1 MNEDLLRRIVAIG
14 ILVFALMILLSILS
28 HNPMDPSPF
37 HVVTGQHGVSNLI
50 GGLGAILS
58 ALLLGFFGLASLLLP
73 VIMAIFGLKILKD
86 DGVDKIWWHLGGWL
100 LMLCALPGLIALL
113 CSELP
118 YRGGVLECGGLL
130 GSASKDLLGGLAGPV
145 GRVLVLVFLFLVG
158 LLIVL
163 EFSLEKG
170 ADGLMAAMRE
180 RRDQR
185 QALKA
190 QKLREKQEIEGRRKV
205 LEKHLSQLDGAKTGS
220 PSIVVKEVE
229 GRGSFRIN
237 RKTTPSVDV
246 DSMQG
251 DEGWESSE
259 SSKTAPVL
267 SSARRKKPK
276 TEAPKLEPKPQ
287 IVQEEF
293 DFVEDLDSYDMPR
306 LSFLEPA
313 DGGAER
319 DSNLL
324 MEIGNL
330 LTQKCQEFRVRGEVV
345 GIRTGPVITTYEFK
359 LASGVKI
366 AAVQN
371 LSEDLALALKTPSV
385 RIERIP
391 GRATVGIEVPNPEPE
406 IIRLSQL
413 IDAPEFQKARSL
425 LTLCMGVDI
434 RGKPFVADLQRMP
447 HLLIGGFTGSGK
459 SVGIN
464 AMILSILYR
473 AKPDEVKFIFVDPK
487 MVELG
492 VYRDIPHLL
501 TPIITEPKKAA
512 NALGWAVDEMDHRY
526 RRLAMLGVRNLE
538 QYNQLVSHPD
548 RLAKTI
554 DQFLG
559 GEAEVE
565 DFEPLPYIVIII
577 DELADLMMTSGRA
590 VEEAITRIAQKARA
604 VGLHLICATQRPSVD
619 VLTGIIK
626 ANFPCR
632 VAYKVRSRHDSRTIL
647 DSMGAEHLIGRGD
660 MLYLPPGTSNILRLH
675 GPLVTEKEIASVVG
689 YIKRFAKPDYRKE
702 ILKHEPVGGKNK
714 NGGASSDGGGS
725 LEDYEDPMFE
735 KAARL
740 VVRERKAS
748 ASHIQ
753 RRLRLGYTRAAR
765 LVDMMEAE
773 GIVGPPA
780 GSKGRDVLVPQ
791 DFFEEIEESHLLNGD
806 EPDEDDWEA

>member
-1 MNEDLLRRIVAIG
+1 MSDQLLRRILAIG
-14 ILVFALMILLSILS
+14 ILVFGLMMAASILS

-37 HVVTGQHGVSNLI
+37 HVSTLQHETSNLV
-50 GGLGAILS
+50 GRVGAVLS
-58 ALLLGFFGLASLLLP
+58 ALLLGVFGMAALLLP
-73 VIMAIFGLKILKD
+73 LIFVTFGIRMIRNRAPEKL
-86 DGVDKIWWHLGGWL
+86 WWHAGGWL
-100 LMLCALPGLIALL
+100 LVMLSLPGLIALL
-113 CSELP
+113 CRDLP
-118 YRGGVLECGGLL
+118 YRGGVLDCGGLL
-130 GSASKDLLGGLAGPV
+130 GSAARDLLGGLAGPV
-145 GRVLVLVFLFLVG
+145 GRFLVLIFTMIVG
-158 LLIVL
+158 ILIIL
-163 EFSLEKG
+163 EFSLEDG
-170 ADGLMAAMRE
+170 AEGLTRGLKERLAKRRE
-180 RRDQR
+180 MKLMQRRSR
-185 QALKA
+185 QK
-190 QKLREKQEIEGRRKV
+190 EEGKRKV
-205 LEKHLSQLDGAKTGS
+205 LEKHLPQLDSGDS
-220 PSIVVKEVE
+220 QVDSIFVKEVE

-237 RKTTPSVDV
+237 RKAIS
-246 DSMQG
+246 SA
-251 DEGWESSE
+251 ESGGPDISTESE
-259 SSKTAPVL
+259 AVSPKPRT
-267 SSARRKKPK
+267 SSARRKNAKPEK
-276 TEAPKLEPKPQ
+276 ETAPTPP

-293 DFVEDLDSYDMPR
+293 DFIDDLDSYDLPR
-306 LSFLEPA
+306 LNFLEPSDA
-313 DGGAER
+313 EVER
-319 DSNLL
+319 DSSLL
-324 MEIGNL
+324 MEIGAL

-391 GRATVGIEVPNPEPE
+391 GRATIGIEVPNPQPE

-413 IDAPEFQKARSL
+413 IDTPEFQRARSL
-425 LTLCMGVDI
+425 LSLCMGVDI

-512 NALGWAVDEMDHRY
+512 NALAWAVDEMDTRY
-526 RRLAMLGVRNLE
+526 RRLAMLGVRNIE
-538 QYNQLVSHPD
+538 QYNQLVAQPD
-548 RLAKTI
+548 RLVRTI

-559 GEAEVE
+559 GEAGPD
-565 DFEPLPYIVIII
+565 DFQALPYIVIVI
-577 DELADLMMTSGRA
+577 DELADLMMTSGRE

-675 GPLVTEKEIASVVG
+675 GPLVTEKEIASVVS
-689 YIKRFAKPDYRKE
+689 YIKRFAKPDYQKE
-702 ILKHEPVGGKNK
+702 ILKYQPVASRKNS
-714 NGGASSDGGGS
+714 GGGGS
-725 LEDYEDPMFE
+725 GDSTGQEEYEDPMYAE
-735 KAARL
+735 AVRI
-740 VVRERKAS
+740 VVQERKAS
-748 ASHIQ
+748 ASHLQ

-765 LVDMMEAE
+765 LVDTMEAE
-773 GIVGPPA
+773 GIVGSPA
-780 GSKGRDVLVPQ
+780 GSKGREVLVAENYLSEV
-791 DFFEEIEESHLLNGD
+791 DETLALNGP
-806 EPDEDDWEA
+806 EETEKGHG

>member
-1 MNEDLLRRIVAIG
+1 MSERLLRK
-14 ILVFALMILLSILS
+14 ILAVGLLVLALMLLLSILS
-28 HNPMDPSPF
+28 HDPMDPSPF
-37 HVVTGQHGVSNLI
+37 HVSSSSRPTSNLI
-50 GGLGAILS
+50 GRAGAILS
-58 ALLLGFFGLASLLLP
+58 AVFLGFFGLASLMLP
-73 VIMAIFGLKILKD
+73 LMLGIFALRLYRMEDVEKPWL
-86 DGVDKIWWHLGGWL
+86 HLGGWF
-100 LMLCALPGLIALL
+100 LMIASLPGLISLL
-113 CSELP
+113 CRELP
-118 YRGGVLECGGLL
+118 YRGGVLECSGIL
-130 GSASKDLLGGLAGPV
+130 GSAASDLLGGLAGPV
-145 GRVLVLVFLFLVG
+145 GKVLILLFLFIVG

-163 EFSLEKG
+163 EFSLEEG
-170 ADGLMAAMRE
+170 AEGLMKSFRE
-180 RRDQR
+180 HAQR
-185 QALKA
+185 HRAS
-190 QKLREKQEIEGRRKV
+190 KQERLRAKQEREGRRKV
-205 LEKHLSQLDGAKTGS
+205 LEKHLSHLEEEKS
-220 PSIVVKEVE
+220 PAQSIIVKELE

-237 RKTTPSVDV
+237 RKSLPGETDAVEKLPVE
-246 DSMQG
+246 DSIYP
-251 DEGWESSE
+251 EPAKESLQA
-259 SSKTAPVL
+259 KF
-267 SSARRKKPK
+267 SSARRKQEK
-276 TEAPKLEPKPQ
+276 TETPQKEPPPVL
-287 IVQEEF
+287 IQEEF
-293 DFVEDLDSYDMPR
+293 DFVEDLDSYDLPR
-306 LSFLEPA
+306 VSFLEPP
-313 DGGAER
+313 EEEVVR

-324 MEIGNL
+324 MEIGKM
-330 LTQKCQEFRVRGEVV
+330 LTDKCQEFRVRGEVV

-366 AAVQN
+366 SAVQN

-391 GRATVGIEVPNPEPE
+391 GRATIGIEVPNPQPE
-406 IIRLSQL
+406 VIRLSQL

-434 RGKPFVADLQRMP
+434 RGKTFVADLQRMP

-512 NALGWAVDEMDHRY
+512 NALGWAVDEMDGRY
-526 RRLAMLGVRNLE
+526 KRLAMLGVRNLE
-538 QYNQLVSHPD
+538 QYNQLVAHPD
-548 RLAKTI
+548 KLKRTI
-554 DQFLG
+554 DQYLG

-565 DFEPLPYIVIII
+565 DFPSLPYIVIVI
-577 DELADLMMTSGRA
+577 DELADLMMTAGRA

-647 DSMGAEHLIGRGD
+647 DAMGAEHLIGRGD
-660 MLYLPPGTSNILRLH
+660 MLYLPPGTSNIVRLH
-675 GPLVTEKEIASVVG
+675 GPLVTEKEIASVVR
-689 YIKRFAKPDYRKE
+689 YIKRFAKPEYRKE
-702 ILKHEPVGGKNK
+702 ILRHEPAGGKK
-714 NGGASSDGGGS
+714 KERGGSSDDGGGI
-725 LEDYEDPMFE
+725 EDYEDPMYAE
-735 KAARL
+735 AARI
-740 VVRERKAS
+740 VVTERKAS

-765 LVDMMEAE
+765 LIDMMEAE

-780 GSKGRDVLVPQ
+780 GSKGRDVLVPEN
-791 DFFEEIEESHLLNGD
+791 FFEELEESHLLNGD
-806 EPDEDDWEA
+806 EDV